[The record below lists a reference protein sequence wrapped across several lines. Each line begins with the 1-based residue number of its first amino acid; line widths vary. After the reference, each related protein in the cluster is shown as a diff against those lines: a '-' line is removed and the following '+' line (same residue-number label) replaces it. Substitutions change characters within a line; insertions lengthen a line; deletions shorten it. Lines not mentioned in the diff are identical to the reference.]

1 MNVNKAIIVGRITQ
15 DLELKTT
22 NNGREVVSFSIATNQ
37 NWTDQSGQKQEKTDF
52 HNIVFWGKQA
62 ATLAQYCVKGQ
73 ELYVEG
79 RLETRSW
86 DDDSGKKNYRTEII
100 GQNFQFGAKPGGYGG
115 GAGAGAAAGGA
126 AASSTNNAPAPQEP
140 QGGGEVA
147 YPDDEIDPDD
157 IPF

>member
-22 NNGREVVSFSIATNQ
+22 NTGREVVSFSIATNQ
-37 NWTDQSGQKQEKTDF
+37 NWTDQSGTKQEKTDF

-62 ATLAQYCVKGQ
+62 TTIAQYCVKGQ
-73 ELYVEG
+73 ELFIEG

-86 DDDSGKKNYRTEII
+86 DDEGGKKNYRTEIV
-100 GQNFQFGAKPGGYGG
+100 GNTFQFGAKPGGYSSG
-115 GAGAGAAAGGA
+115 GASAAPAAAAGAVDPGP
-126 AASSTNNAPAPQEP
+126 SEPTPQ
-140 QGGGEVA
+140 VA
-147 YPDDEIDPDD
+147 YPTDEIDPDD

>member
-62 ATLAQYCVKGQ
+62 ATIAQYCVKGQ

-100 GQNFQFGAKPGGYGG
+100 GNTFQFGSKPGGYSGPS
-115 GAGAGAAAGGA
+115 AGAAPAAAAGGAAAGGA
-126 AASSTNNAPAPQEP
+126 AAPS
-140 QGGGEVA
+140 GDVA